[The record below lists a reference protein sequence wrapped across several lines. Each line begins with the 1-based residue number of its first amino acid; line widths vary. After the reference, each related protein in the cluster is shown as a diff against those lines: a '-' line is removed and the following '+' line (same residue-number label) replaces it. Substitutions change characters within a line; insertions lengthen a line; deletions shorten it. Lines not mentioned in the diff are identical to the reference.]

1 MTELTDFWAPGL
13 LQFWYTLIII
23 DGCLEGCKPMGWRL
37 PVRLSPHDTCHPW
50 TWRLLVLRI
59 FRSIALQKPT
69 DQCSSLI
76 WLLSWDHYKLKFR
89 KCSNSLQGRPL
100 WPSATYLINYYIHQ
114 VVTPLVAR
122 LCQKS
127 ILSHLEF
134 NTLKPE
140 LSQARALLCPK
151 KFVILGIEFKLWQRY
166 NLKLTLPTKLFFFL
180 PILEKEFPR
189 IIQSASWAG

>member
-1 MTELTDFWAPGL
+1 MS
-13 LQFWYTLIII
+13 Y
-23 DGCLEGCKPMGWRL
+23 
-37 PVRLSPHDTCHPW
+37 LS
-50 TWRLLVLRI
+50 LVVS
-59 FRSIALQKPT
+59 FTA
-69 DQCSSLI
+69 
-76 WLLSWDHYKLKFR
+76 F
-89 KCSNSLQGRPL
+89 
-100 WPSATYLINYYIHQ
+100 SAAKVSKINHI
-114 VVTPLVAR
+114 VVGMR

-151 KFVILGIEFKLWQRY
+151 KIVILGIEFKLWQRY

-189 IIQSASWAG
+189 IIQSAS